1 MEDYSQGDTAFIS
14 GDQPR
19 TIFAGTK
26 DGLASGPNDMGTT
39 KFGSMHQGIVQFVFL
54 DGHVSPIDDT
64 IAAKDLMALSSIA
77 GGETV
82 VQN

>member
-1 MEDYSQGDTAFIS
+1 
-14 GDQPR
+14 
-19 TIFAGTK
+19 
-26 DGLASGPNDMGTT
+26 
-39 KFGSMHQGIVQFVFL
+39 VQFVFL
-54 DGHVSPIDDT
+54 DRHVSPIDDT